1 MNEELSSPGP
11 RAVCP
16 NAWDSCQP
24 RLTQPPRLTGPP
36 KAPARPRSA
45 LYPKRGV
52 AIPTQSSPSIS
63 FNFPRH
69 DQEAI
74 IRLERLT
81 PSILWAQAPHP
92 DSQFITED
100 TEHFCLSQQQLCFAM
115 FCFMQRPKDPH
126 KSHWILLKLWPP
138 RCTHP
143 SSRNR
148 RSTHRAHFPPPH
160 GIQPR
165 SPAGEG
171 EAELEESNEKPSK
184 NTTEWGENRE
194 RARVAGQ

>member
-69 DQEAI
+69 DQETI

-81 PSILWAQAPHP
+81 PSILWAEPGLRVYYGRHRALLFKPAATLLRDVLLHAK
-92 DSQFITED
+92 T
-100 TEHFCLSQQQLCFAM
+100 
-115 FCFMQRPKDPH
+115 QRPPQIALDSTKAVASP
-126 KSHWILLKLWPP
+126 L
-138 RCTHP
+138 HP
-143 SSRNR
+143 SLVPQSPLYAQ
-148 RSTHRAHFPPPH
+148 SAFPASSWNTTP
-160 GIQPR
+160 
-165 SPAGEG
+165 
-171 EAELEESNEKPSK
+171 KPSGGGGSRIK
-184 NTTEWGENRE
+184 RK
-194 RARVAGQ
+194 